1 MNSATNILP
10 STGTRAPEDGNK
22 DGEEVNRCTD
32 DGKGSSEK
40 VDDVVESLVSEVI
53 SKAEAELVE
62 DSTKGGAITGTERR
76 LSEPPQHR
84 PDNNGAT
91 EERRRRIERGDS
103 EAYIE
108 EVLKHVFTAPTST
121 IIPTRLKTASVTI
134 VKAAAPAPD
143 RSSKPPK
150 PVKMQESQ
158 QNTAKSAPKP
168 VNLAKSSTK
177 TPAEKADSVKKEE
190 AKRPAVKKS
199 DPVKKEET
207 KRLAEALKSSAQ
219 GQEQEQKQPQL
230 PAKTKTA
237 KQPSKAD
244 SKKLPPGTDTLKS
257 DPVLAPL
264 KEETSDAGHIE
275 TRNSKAPPRQGSI
288 SKLQMGVSS
297 KRHDVNSQKS
307 DEAGEIVPLFEFHT
321 GSEKTVTAAAPAKGD
336 DGRNKTNKPTAPIR
350 TTVKSSAAPTKTT
363 VKNPVAVKRAA
374 PPTKASKS

>member
-1 MNSATNILP
+1 MAPKAVQKPAAKKKMNSATNILP

-307 DEAGEIVPLFEFHT
+307 DEAA
-321 GSEKTVTAAAPAKGD
+321 VTAAAPAKGD